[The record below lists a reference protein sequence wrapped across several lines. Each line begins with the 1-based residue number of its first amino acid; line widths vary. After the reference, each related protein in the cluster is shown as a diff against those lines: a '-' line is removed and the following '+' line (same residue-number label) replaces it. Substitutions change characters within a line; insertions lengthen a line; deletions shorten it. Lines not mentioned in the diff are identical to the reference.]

1 MQAIHAETRHARH
14 GLVDSGEG
22 QRADPRHPDAD
33 TRSPHAPRCCATAHH
48 RRPPGRSFSAR
59 KSSAETLL
67 GEYFIILCLE
77 VANPQ
82 SIFKLI
88 QLSAFSSGIRKK
100 SEISDFGGSALAVP
114 GPRPSLWITLVSR
127 WARNRTPRHY
137 LLELSEPP
145 VIQVYRTSIQ
155 SVLAAL

>member
-1 MQAIHAETRHARH
+1 MQRLDTR
-14 GLVDSGEG
+14 GMDSLILGRGKEPTRG
-22 QRADPRHPDAD
+22 TLMPTRAPHTHPGAAPRRTIGGHPDEA
-33 TRSPHAPRCCATAHH
+33 
-48 RRPPGRSFSAR
+48 SAR
-59 KSSAETLL
+59 ENPPRKLYS
-67 GEYFIILCLE
+67 GEYFIILCLK

-88 QLSAFSSGIRKK
+88 QLSAFSSGIRNK

-114 GPRPSLWITLVSR
+114 GSRPSLWITLVSR

-137 LLELSEPP
+137 PLELSEPP